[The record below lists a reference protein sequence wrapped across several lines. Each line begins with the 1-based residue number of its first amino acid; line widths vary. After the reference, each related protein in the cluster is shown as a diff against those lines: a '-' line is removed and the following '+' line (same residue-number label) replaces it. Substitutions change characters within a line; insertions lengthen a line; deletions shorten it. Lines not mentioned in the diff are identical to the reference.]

1 MRKWK
6 CVGGD
11 EFSTFTIGKIYSS
24 DDDGF
29 NMVDDD
35 GVVFKLLNVFDMRN
49 TKFEEVVTGW
59 KSKEETIKKLDND
72 WWNEWHEIVK
82 PKDNKVLMHKEICD
96 NLNKTF
102 EKKNNDYGDSFS
114 KSFEEFG
121 LISAIVRISDKYRRL
136 TELGLN
142 NKKQQVDGE
151 AIEDTLLDMANY
163 CIMTYMELT
172 KQKEEEVKNDN

>member
-1 MRKWK
+1 MRRWK
-6 CVGGD
+6 CVYTD
-11 EFSTFTIGKIYSS
+11 KLSTFTIGEVYWS
-24 DDDGF
+24 DDDRM
-29 NMVDDD
+29 NMKDDI
-35 GVVFKLLNVFDMRN
+35 GYVFDALNVLDMIN
-49 TKFEEVVTGW
+49 TKFEE
-59 KSKEETIKKLDND
+59 IDNG
-72 WWNEWHEIVK
+72 WNEWHEIAK
-82 PKDNKVLMHKEICD
+82 PKDDKVLIHKEICD

-142 NKKQQVDGE
+142 NKKPQVDGE

-163 CIMTYMELT
+163 CIMTYMELI